1 MLAVCTRRRLAGM
14 NSKHRVLV
22 AGAGI
27 AGLAAAAGLHRLGW
41 EVDLV
46 DRRPS
51 YGAIPTGL
59 FFPANGMRA
68 FAALGVADA
77 LLSRGRVVERMRLR
91 GTGCPADS
99 IAVLAD
105 VWPGIGPS
113 VAIHR
118 GLALEVLRAW
128 CPVAVR

>member
-1 MLAVCTRRRLAGM
+1 MS
-14 NSKHRVLV
+14 SKYRVLV

-27 AGLAAAAGLHRLGW
+27 AGLAAAAGLRRLGW

-51 YGAIPTGL
+51 CDAIPTGL

-68 FAALGVADA
+68 FAVLGVADA
-77 LLSRGRVVERMRLR
+77 LVSRGRVVERMRLR
-91 GTGCPADS
+91 GAGCQAES
-99 IAVLAD
+99 IAVLTE
-105 VWPGIGPS
+105 VWPGVGPS

-118 GLALEVLRAW
+118 GLALESGR
-128 CPVAVR
+128 